1 MAGNTGSMWTDQELK
16 ALRRIDLEL
25 AKLVS
30 EYMGGPWHREEL
42 FVPSKDNLERMKA
55 IITAKKAEVS
65 IMSDDFWRE
74 HFTGVLE
81 SLEFSIEC
89 NTKMPYEYITRISSG
104 FDSLT
109 GGLYPAR
116 ESERARILSARL
128 AMVPAVLDALEG
140 LLKDGTDLGRSQVA
154 DLLPPIFGNI
164 AKAVNFIETHADSEG
179 LKNDAKKNG
188 SLATAAARRIESL
201 VKSLPLASLEV
212 VDIPF
217 EFSMEKGMQAPLDY
231 VLSWYEDDVEARR
244 KEFFK
249 VAKEIDPNRDAYNL
263 LNNGSPGYT
272 SVESMFEDMRRM
284 LKELKQKA
292 LRFIDL
298 PEDGEPCD
306 VGLIPETWRM
316 VCPTFMHVGNA
327 VCINPDNLGAF
338 RRAGVEE
345 TLAHE
350 VYPGHHAATIKSAKH
365 DLPNTFK
372 LGLFLSRCHQE
383 GIAHRSE
390 YLMMPYYSDPIA
402 RLEAARRGWY
412 CSTRVKV
419 EVDLY
424 YNKKPVQEVI
434 DNYITN
440 LNCTEYSAQGQTRAH
455 MMRPADGVSY
465 YTGMRYIDDIY
476 KQSNLEMKE
485 FNNETFEYGSISLK
499 TMKNILGLSPEKRLQ
514 LKAFSPL
521 T

>member
-109 GGLYPAR
+109 GGLSPAR

-249 VAKEIDPNRDAYNL
+249 VAKEIDPNRDARSSEQRFTWVYL
-263 LNNGSPGYT
+263 C
-272 SVESMFEDMRRM
+272 
-284 LKELKQKA
+284 KEA
-292 LRFIDL
+292 CLR
-298 PEDGEPCD
+298 
-306 VGLIPETWRM
+306 T
-316 VCPTFMHVGNA
+316 
-327 VCINPDNLGAF
+327 
-338 RRAGVEE
+338 
-345 TLAHE
+345 
-350 VYPGHHAATIKSAKH
+350 
-365 DLPNTFK
+365 
-372 LGLFLSRCHQE
+372 
-383 GIAHRSE
+383 
-390 YLMMPYYSDPIA
+390 
-402 RLEAARRGWY
+402 
-412 CSTRVKV
+412 
-419 EVDLY
+419 
-424 YNKKPVQEVI
+424 
-434 DNYITN
+434 
-440 LNCTEYSAQGQTRAH
+440 
-455 MMRPADGVSY
+455 
-465 YTGMRYIDDIY
+465 
-476 KQSNLEMKE
+476 
-485 FNNETFEYGSISLK
+485 
-499 TMKNILGLSPEKRLQ
+499 
-514 LKAFSPL
+514 
-521 T
+521 